1 MTVVQHRPR
10 MLQAADGAAVS
21 CLIADDPV
29 LHCVLDTRL
38 RVAPDL
44 DPHRLGGFLWG
55 MPAGTDAVGS
65 RQLRA
70 AAFHGGNL
78 IPVGDDLAALE
89 SIAQQLVRNGRS
101 CSSVVGPADAVSA
114 MWPVL
119 ARRWGPARAIRLS
132 QPLLCTEARP
142 AGVPPDP
149 AVRRVRP
156 DELSRFLPA
165 AMAMFTE
172 ELDISPTGNDG
183 GRGYRHRVS
192 ELLATGRGFARFDE
206 HGAVMFKAE
215 VGALSPAT
223 AQIQGVWVR
232 PDLRGRGLGTAAMAA
247 VLRFGLQLAPTVSLY
262 VNDYNTAARRM
273 YDRLGLTQVATLRTV
288 LF

>member
-1 MTVVQHRPR
+1 MTVVQHSPR

-21 CLIADDPV
+21 CLVADDPV

-38 RVAPDL
+38 RLAPDL

-55 MPAGTDAVGS
+55 VPAGDDAIEGG
-65 RQLRA
+65 QLRA

-78 IPVGDDLAALE
+78 IPVGEDLAALE

-101 CSSVVGPADAVSA
+101 CSSIVGSADAVSA

-119 ARRWGPARAIRLS
+119 SRRWGPARAIRLS
-132 QPLLCTEARP
+132 QPLLCTEAP
-142 AGVPPDP
+142 AAVLPDP
-149 AVRRVRP
+149 AVRRVQP

-165 AMAMFTE
+165 ATAMFSE
-172 ELDISPTGNDG
+172 ELDISPTGHDG
-183 GRGYRHRVS
+183 GRGYRNRVS
-192 ELLATGRGFARFDE
+192 ELLTAGRAFARFDE

-273 YDRLGLTQVATLRTV
+273 YQRLGFTQVATLRTV

>member
-1 MTVVQHRPR
+1 MTAVQHRPR
-10 MLQAADGAAVS
+10 MLQAADGAALSSLV
-21 CLIADDPV
+21 ADDPV

-44 DPHRLGGFLWG
+44 HPLRLGGFLWG
-55 MPAGTDAVGS
+55 MPAGADAAES

-101 CSSVVGPADAVSA
+101 CSSIVGPADAVSA

-119 ARRWGPARAIRLS
+119 SRRWGPARAIRLS
-132 QPLLCTEARP
+132 QPLLCTELP
-142 AGVPPDP
+142 AGLPPDP

-183 GRGYRHRVS
+183 GRGYRRRVS
-192 ELLATGRGFARFDE
+192 ELLAAGRAFARFDE

-215 VGALSPAT
+215 VGALSSAT

-262 VNDYNTAARRM
+262 VNDYNTSARRM
-273 YDRLGLTQVATLRTV
+273 YQRLGFAQVATLRTV